1 MLRRIWALIQK
12 EFIQTLRDRSTLMMM
27 LTMPMIQLLLFGYA
41 IDMNVDHIPMA
52 VADQSLD
59 SASQE
64 YVGAMVSSSYF
75 DVAVYVSSQEEVV
88 RAIDAGQAQAGI
100 VIPPDFGT
108 HVERGDAQ
116 VLFLVDG
123 SDLFT
128 TQSAYN
134 AASVIAQVHTADIVM
149 EKVERSG
156 LSVSGAI
163 PMETRA
169 RVLYNPD
176 MSQLWFIIPGMT
188 AMLLQTQTIA
198 MTAVAVVR
206 EREVGTM
213 EQLLVTPIR
222 PIELML
228 GKITPNIVIAILNM
242 LTVIAFGVFVF
253 GVPFQGSFWLFFGL
267 SFIYVFSGLGM
278 GLLISTVCKNLRQTQ
293 QLVMLV
299 MLLGVVLG
307 GFMFPRYS
315 MPPLMQYLGLVF
327 PLTYFMPIAQGIIT
341 KGIGI
346 DFLWGQVI
354 SLLVYSVV
362 VIFIAVRAF
371 RQGLE

>member
-1 MLRRIWALIQK
+1 ML
-12 EFIQTLRDRSTLMMM
+12 

-41 IDMNVDHIPMA
+41 INMNVDHIPTA

-75 DVAVYVSSQEEVV
+75 DVVTYVSSQEEVV
-88 RAIDAGQAQAGI
+88 QAIDAGQAQAGI
-100 VIPPDFGT
+100 VIPPDFGA

-134 AASVIAQVHTADIVM
+134 AATVVAQVHTADIVM

-156 LSVSGAI
+156 LSASGVI
-163 PMETRA
+163 PLETRT

-176 MSQLWFIIPGMT
+176 MAQLWFIIPGMA
-188 AMLLQTQTIA
+188 AMLLQTQSIA
-198 MTAVAVVR
+198 MTAAAVVR

-228 GKITPNIVIAILNM
+228 GKITPNIIIAILNM

-278 GLLISTVCKNLRQTQ
+278 GLLISTVCTNLRQTQ

-307 GFMFPRYS
+307 GFMFPRES
-315 MPPLMQYLGLVF
+315 MPQLMQYLGLFF
-327 PLTYFMPIAQGIIT
+327 PLTYFMPIARGIIT

-346 DFLWGQVI
+346 DFLWGQVF
-354 SLLVYSVV
+354 SLVLYSVV
-362 VIFIAVRAF
+362 VIFVAVRVF

>member
-156 LSVSGAI
+156 LSVSGAF